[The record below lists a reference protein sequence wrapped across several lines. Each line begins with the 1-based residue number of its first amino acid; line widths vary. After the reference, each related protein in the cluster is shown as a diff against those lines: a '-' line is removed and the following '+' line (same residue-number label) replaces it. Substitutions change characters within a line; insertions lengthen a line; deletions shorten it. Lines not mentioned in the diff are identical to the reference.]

1 VSSSTVTLSWAN
13 PSGAQ
18 GDNVYRDGTKIASP
32 GLVTSY
38 QNTNVAAGSHTYY
51 VTAYNSAGESVPSA
65 SVAVSRVTQNK
76 HRRG

>member
-1 VSSSTVTLSWAN
+1 
-13 PSGAQ
+13 
-18 GDNVYRDGTKIASP
+18 
-32 GLVTSY
+32 VTSY

-76 HRRG
+76 HQTRLIQHILNGRH